1 MAHYGSTDSALF
13 FSKMAAECNNKARK
27 RKAQRRLRPL
37 LDFRAVYILALES
50 SCDETACAV
59 IEAEHDYGHPQHR
72 LLVRADVVASQAAIH
87 ARFGGVVPEVAARHH
102 IQNLI
107 PVIDEALTQAEL
119 SLDDISALAVT
130 RGPGL
135 IGALL
140 VAVQA
145 AKALAFARRLPLVGV
160 NHLEAHLLAAFLSPS
175 PATEPHVRPP
185 LPHLGLLVS
194 GGHSSLVLVHD
205 FGHYEVLGTTCD
217 DAAGEAFD
225 KVGKLLGLGYPA
237 GPLIDRLSTSGDP
250 LAVPMPRAM
259 LGPKRG
265 LQMSFSGL
273 KTAVAAHLKTHG
285 LPSGEK
291 ALADLC
297 ASFQAAVVEQL
308 CRKTALALDK
318 HKLPAVVLSGG
329 VACNRALRAAVEKLC
344 QSRGLPF
351 FVAPPRL
358 CSDNA
363 AMVGAA
369 GYYRLWRG
377 ERADLSLNAVA
388 SLPL

>member
-27 RKAQRRLRPL
+27 RKAQRRPHPL

-72 LLVRADVVASQAAIH
+72 LLVRADVVASQATIH

-107 PVIDEALTQAEL
+107 PVIDEALDAGRAVSRRHLGAGGDEGAGPDWGRCS
-119 SLDDISALAVT
+119 SL
-130 RGPGL
+130 
-135 IGALL
+135 
-140 VAVQA
+140 
-145 AKALAFARRLPLVGV
+145 FRLPKRWRLRAGCRWSGSITWRHTCWLRFFHRAQRRSLMCGHRCLTWV
-160 NHLEAHLLAAFLSPS
+160 
-175 PATEPHVRPP
+175 
-185 LPHLGLLVS
+185 LLVS

-250 LAVPMPRAM
+250 LAVPMPCVRC
-259 LGPKRG
+259 
-265 LQMSFSGL
+265 SGR
-273 KTAVAAHLKTHG
+273 
-285 LPSGEK
+285 S
-291 ALADLC
+291 
-297 ASFQAAVVEQL
+297 VV
-308 CRKTALALDK
+308 CR
-318 HKLPAVVLSGG
+318 
-329 VACNRALRAAVEKLC
+329 
-344 QSRGLPF
+344 
-351 FVAPPRL
+351 
-358 CSDNA
+358 
-363 AMVGAA
+363 
-369 GYYRLWRG
+369 
-377 ERADLSLNAVA
+377 
-388 SLPL
+388 

>member
-1 MAHYGSTDSALF
+1 MNRLSPQSA
-13 FSKMAAECNNKARK
+13 
-27 RKAQRRLRPL
+27 RPL
-37 LDFRAVYILALES
+37 RRILALES

-59 IEAEHDYGHPQHR
+59 IEAEHEYGHPDHR

-107 PVIDEALTQAEL
+107 PVIDEALTQAEIT
-119 SLDDISALAVT
+119 LDDISALAVT

-145 AKALAFARRLPLVGV
+145 AKALAFARQVPLVGV
-160 NHLEAHLLAAFLSPS
+160 NHLEAHLLSAYLSDGTS
-175 PATEPHVRPP
+175 EHRRPP

-205 FGHYEVLGTTCD
+205 FGRYQVLGTTCD

-237 GPLIDRLSTSGDP
+237 GPLIDRLSTNGDP
-250 LAVPMPRAM
+250 RAVVMPRAM

-273 KTAVAAHLKTHG
+273 KTAAFAHLQK
-285 LPSGEK
+285 SGQPQGEQ
-291 ALADLC
+291 AMADLC

-308 CRKTALALDK
+308 CRKTALALDQY
-318 HKLPAVVLSGG
+318 KLPAVVLSGG
-329 VACNRALRAAVEKLC
+329 VACNRALRTAVAELC
-344 QSRGLPF
+344 GSRGLSF
-351 FVAPPRL
+351 FVAPARL

-363 AMVGAA
+363 ALVGAA

-377 ERADLSLNAVA
+377 ERAELSLNAVA
-388 SLPL
+388 NLPL

>member
-1 MAHYGSTDSALF
+1 MNRLKT
-13 FSKMAAECNNKARK
+13 
-27 RKAQRRLRPL
+27 QPVRR
-37 LDFRAVYILALES
+37 VLALES
-50 SCDETACAV
+50 SCDETACAIV
-59 IEAEHDYGHPQHR
+59 EAEHDYGHPEHR
-72 LLVRADVVASQAAIH
+72 LLVRADVVASQAEIH

-107 PVIDEALTQAEL
+107 PVIDEALSQAEL
-119 SLDDISALAVT
+119 TLDDISALAVT

-140 VAVQA
+140 VAVQT
-145 AKALAFARRLPLVGV
+145 AKALAFARQLPIVGV
-160 NHLEAHLLAAFLSPS
+160 NHLEAHLLAAYLSDGTS
-175 PATEPHVRPP
+175 EHRRPP

-205 FGHYEVLGTTCD
+205 FGRYEVLGSTCD

-237 GPLIDRLSTSGDP
+237 GPLIDRLSSQGDP
-250 LAVPMPRAM
+250 KAVPMPRAM
-259 LGPKRG
+259 LGAKRG
-265 LQMSFSGL
+265 LAMSFSGL
-273 KTAVAAHLKTHG
+273 KTAVAAHLERHGQPKT
-285 LPSGEK
+285 EQ

-297 ASFQAAVVEQL
+297 ASFQSSVVEQL
-308 CRKTALALDK
+308 VRKTGLALDT

-329 VACNRALRAAVEKLC
+329 VACNRALRSAVAALC
-344 QSRGLPF
+344 ASRGLSF

-377 ERADLSLNAVA
+377 ESAGLDLHAVA
-388 SLPL
+388 NLPL

>member
-1 MAHYGSTDSALF
+1 M
-13 FSKMAAECNNKARK
+13 R
-27 RKAQRRLRPL
+27 
-37 LDFRAVYILALES
+37 VLALES
-50 SCDETACAV
+50 SCDETACAIV
-59 IEAEHDYGHPQHR
+59 EATHEYGHPQHSLR
-72 LLVRADVVASQAAIH
+72 VRASVIASQVAIH

-102 IQNLI
+102 IQSLI
-107 PVIDEALTQAEL
+107 PVIDEALLQAEL
-119 SLDDISALAVT
+119 SLHDISALAVT

-145 AKALAFARRLPLVGV
+145 GKALAFARGLPLVGV
-160 NHLEAHLLAAFLSPS
+160 NHLEGHLLSAYLSETERDG
-175 PATEPHVRPP
+175 ATPHVRPP

-194 GGHSSLVLVHD
+194 GGHSSLVLVRD
-205 FGHYEVLGTTCD
+205 FGDYQVLGTTCD

-237 GPLIDRLSTSGDP
+237 GPLIDKLSTMGDP
-250 LAVPMPRAM
+250 KAVPMPRAM
-259 LGPKRG
+259 LGAKRG
-265 LQMSFSGL
+265 LSMSFSGL
-273 KTAVAAHLKTHG
+273 KTAVSAHLHQHG
-285 LPSGEK
+285 QPQGEQ
-291 ALADLC
+291 ALSDLC
-297 ASFQAAVVEQL
+297 ASFQAAVIEQL
-308 CRKTALALDK
+308 VRKTALALDL

-329 VACNRALRAAVEKLC
+329 VACNRALRASVAALCEK
-344 QSRGLPF
+344 RGLSF

-363 AMVGAA
+363 AMIAAA

-388 SLPL
+388 NLPL